1 MYEDKIISSIKSKM
15 KIETREILS
24 NQAEKIISD
33 FNLLEGGALIP
44 GQSPIQLSKFR
55 ENLNIVDG
63 VPTTD
68 RADRLASFLSQHHF
82 IEPNRS

>member
-1 MYEDKIISSIKSKM
+1 MAVTGTLKS
-15 KIETREILS
+15 EVD
-24 NQAEKIISD
+24 KIISD

-63 VPTTD
+63 VPTED
-68 RADRLASFLSQHHF
+68 GANNLASFLSEHHF